1 MGHTVLSV
9 AYPFSEVGPDAIGGS
24 EQILTEL
31 DRGLTAAGHTSV
43 VIAASGSKVRG
54 TLIAGPKAKD
64 RLNDAIRE
72 AGQRMHKQ
80 LILEALARFP
90 IDLIH
95 MHSLDFHRYLPD
107 SSIPI
112 LATLHLPP
120 DWYPPEILRLKRR
133 HFYLNCVS
141 STQRRACP
149 NSPLLL
155 PSIPNGVDVKRL
167 GIKDSPR
174 KFVLAL
180 GRICPE
186 KCFHLALDA
195 AKKARV
201 PMVLAG
207 QVFPYKS
214 HLKYFREKIAPRL
227 DRWRRF
233 IGPVGFHQKR
243 KLLSQARCLLVASS
257 VAETSSL
264 VTMEA
269 LACGTPVV
277 AYRTGALPE
286 IVDHERTGFLVSNI
300 REMAEAIHQTAE
312 IDPDNCRGAALT
324 RFSSE
329 AMVRSYLEVYD
340 RIIQKARW
348 EEPERVRP
356 GRSWLVA

>member
-1 MGHTVLSV
+1 MRHTVLSV
-9 AYPFSEVGPDAIGGS
+9 AYPFSTVGPDAVGGS

-31 DRGLTAAGHTSV
+31 DRGLTAAGHNSV
-43 VIAASGSKVRG
+43 VIAAKGSKVRG
-54 TLIAGPKAKD
+54 TLVPGPEAED
-64 RLNDAIRE
+64 RLDDSIRE
-72 AGQRMHKQ
+72 NGQRIHKQ
-80 LILEALARFP
+80 LIREALARFP

-95 MHSLDFHRYLPD
+95 MHALDFHRYLPD
-107 SSIPI
+107 GSTPI

-120 DWYPPEILRLKRR
+120 DWYPPEIHRLKRR

-155 PSIPNGVDVKRL
+155 ASISNGVDVKRL

-186 KCFHLALDA
+186 KGFHLALDA
-195 AKKARV
+195 AKQAHV
-201 PMVLAG
+201 EMILAG

-214 HLKYFREKIAPRL
+214 HLKYFREKIVPRL
-227 DRWRRF
+227 DRWRRYV
-233 IGPVGFHQKR
+233 GPVGFQQKR
-243 KLLSQARCLLVASS
+243 KLLSQARCLLVTSS

-269 LACGTPVV
+269 LACGTPVI
-277 AYRTGALPE
+277 AYPSGALPE
-286 IVDHERTGFLVSNI
+286 IVDHKRTGFLVSNI
-300 REMAEAIHQTAE
+300 REMAQAILQVAE
-312 IDPDNCRGAALT
+312 IDRDTCRGAART
-324 RFSSE
+324 RFTSE
-329 AMVRSYLEVYD
+329 SMIRNYLEVYD
-340 RIIQKARW
+340 RIINKARLD
-348 EEPERVRP
+348 EPERLTP